1 MPKKPSPPPCAI
13 GGRLWKM
20 HTDNDMG
27 FDASISLMFT
37 DPLGC
42 LVPGKPTYPIN
53 TWVLASG
60 VFDQQSRRAKNLG

>member
-1 MPKKPSPPPCAI
+1 
-13 GGRLWKM
+13 M